1 MWELLT
7 AAYETADAE
16 EADCLLTRVTAV
28 GSAEI
33 AKALAESSK
42 IWWLSRVRNKVYIEP
57 GASMVSGEG
66 WSLYEEKPAW
76 FADIM
81 AQLRKAASVAKTGS
95 A

>member
-1 MWELLT
+1 
-7 AAYETADAE
+7 
-16 EADCLLTRVTAV
+16 
-28 GSAEI
+28 
-33 AKALAESSK
+33 
-42 IWWLSRVRNKVYIEP
+42 
-57 GASMVSGEG
+57 MVSGEG